1 MYRTTALGQFPK
13 ACARG
18 ASPHHASHSAGRNFQ
33 GVEGHRT
40 QLRTACSGERKAARP
55 FAHNVDVLAWV
66 AWLVGGE
73 KATWSL
79 ASSRLERLP
88 RREPSFSVL
97 FSEAGF
103 CAEKGEKALL

>member
-18 ASPHHASHSAGRNFQ
+18 ASPHHASHSARRNLQ
-33 GVEGHRT
+33 GVEGHRI
-40 QLRTACSGERKAARP
+40 QLKPACSGERKAARP
-55 FAHNVDVLAWV
+55 FAPNVDVLAWV
-66 AWLVGGE
+66 AWMVGGE

-79 ASSRLERLP
+79 GSSRLEHLP